1 MYATEELNWTGKS
14 WTMSENYGKQEQNNP
29 EDSLI
34 HTVWR
39 IGLDKA
45 PEKEGSPA
53 GLPREVQTSAVP
65 GYSTICVQTYSTQM
79 WE

>member
-34 HTVWR
+34 HTVCEELAWIKHLR
-39 IGLDKA
+39 RKA
-45 PEKEGSPA
+45 PQQAFQGKSR
-53 GLPREVQTSAVP
+53 LQ
-65 GYSTICVQTYSTQM
+65 
-79 WE
+79 